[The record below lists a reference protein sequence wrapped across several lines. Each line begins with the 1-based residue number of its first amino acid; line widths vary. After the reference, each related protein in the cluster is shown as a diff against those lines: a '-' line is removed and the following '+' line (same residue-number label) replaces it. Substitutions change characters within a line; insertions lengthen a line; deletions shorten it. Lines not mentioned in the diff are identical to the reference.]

1 MVTVKKGDFMVLQR
15 YVLNIINK
23 RKIPFEK
30 TKEIKDEK
38 RDTINLKLNKYNAS
52 LLVCS
57 LAFICR
63 YMYYGKVED
72 VQLKDFY
79 HTENFNDYFYQLR
92 LLMHYLNESSKKYF
106 GEDYQEYK
114 VCRK

>member
-1 MVTVKKGDFMVLQR
+1 MVLQK
-15 YVLNIINK
+15 YILNIINK

-30 TKEIKDEK
+30 TKEIEYEK
-38 RDTINLKLNKYNAS
+38 RETIDLKLNKYNAS

-63 YMYYGKVED
+63 YMYYGKVEE
-72 VQLKDFY
+72 VLLKDFF

-92 LLMHYLNESSKKYF
+92 VLLHYLNESSKKHF
-106 GEDYQEYK
+106 GEDYEEYK